1 MGMAALFMSHLP
13 FSWAGLRVSLCFC
26 TFNFFKKWS
35 NQQKPVFNLLVASIV
50 LPHFCHQF
58 HALPHFYFSLLGFFF
73 FPVST
78 RICFFRSMQGFG
90 FSFSV
95 SRISHQLPHVHDV
108 FTVSETSEL
117 GVYRF
122 ISFRVLLVTPFI
134 SLPHLLFWLG

>member
-1 MGMAALFMSHLP
+1 MVQPTKTCLQSPCGKHSSPSFLPSTPCSAPLLFLSP
-13 FSWAGLRVSLCFC
+13 RV
-26 TFNFFKKWS
+26 
-35 NQQKPVFNLLVASIV
+35 
-50 LPHFCHQF
+50 
-58 HALPHFYFSLLGFFF
+58 FFF

-90 FSFSV
+90 FSFSL

-134 SLPHLLFWLG
+134 SLPHLLF